1 MGASDASSPLECQL
15 FLRSFVYLLR
25 GWLEA
30 SHEHTVPEQKH
41 AAAYRP
47 NMIHGRVA
55 LVPFPAVPFPLPLS
69 RFPVSPPSLE
79 VAHFSWR
86 ADVR

>member
-1 MGASDASSPLECQL
+1 MGASDASSPLEGQL

-55 LVPFPAVPFPLPLS
+55 LVPFPPRGSFPSSALPLS
-69 RFPVSPPSLE
+69 RLSPVPGGCPLF
-79 VAHFSWR
+79 VAC
-86 ADVR
+86 